1 MSAATDTIKF
11 IETLHIPTGP
21 LAGQPLKLAPFQKDF
36 IKGALADDVNIGV
49 LSIGRGNG
57 KSALVAA
64 IALAELLGV
73 IKQQPLREIL
83 VAAKTRDQAQ
93 ITWAYAQAFCK
104 TLPADVLK
112 RIQYKRSPR
121 LEIEYHADG
130 GGHVLRAIA
139 ADGKGILGASP
150 TLIICDERGHWPE
163 PKGTDL
169 ENALLTALPKR
180 RGRALIVSTSAST
193 DQHPFSLWL
202 DNPQDGVYRQQHKA
216 PPDLPADDIASLKA
230 ANPGYAHGL
239 VDIKDLQKAATRAI
253 QRGGTALTSF
263 RLYNRNERISS
274 EARQMLLMPD
284 DWRHC
289 EAIELPP
296 REGPCVVGLDAGG
309 SASMSAAAYYWP
321 QTGRLETHAW
331 FPSNPNL
338 SDRGLND
345 SVGNAY
351 VEMQQRGELS
361 VLGDQ
366 TVPVANWIGAAIAK
380 VSDQPI
386 SAVVADRFKAAEL
399 KEGLTA
405 AKVAAP
411 IVWRGMGFRD
421 GNEDAD
427 RFRRAV
433 YDRQITHA
441 PSLLMRTAL
450 SESVIFTDPAGN
462 IKLVKGRANGRIDV
476 VAAAIIAVAEGAR
489 QNARPKTKPRLA
501 WA

>member
-1 MSAATDTIKF
+1 
-11 IETLHIPTGP
+11 
-21 LAGQPLKLAPFQKDF
+21 
-36 IKGALADDVNIGV
+36 
-49 LSIGRGNG
+49 
-57 KSALVAA
+57 
-64 IALAELLGV
+64 
-73 IKQQPLREIL
+73 
-83 VAAKTRDQAQ
+83 
-93 ITWAYAQAFCK
+93 
-104 TLPADVLK
+104 
-112 RIQYKRSPR
+112 
-121 LEIEYHADG
+121 
-130 GGHVLRAIA
+130 
-139 ADGKGILGASP
+139 
-150 TLIICDERGHWPE
+150 
-163 PKGTDL
+163 
-169 ENALLTALPKR
+169 
-180 RGRALIVSTSAST
+180 
-193 DQHPFSLWL
+193 
-202 DNPQDGVYRQQHKA
+202 
-216 PPDLPADDIASLKA
+216 
-230 ANPGYAHGL
+230 
-239 VDIKDLQKAATRAI
+239 
-253 QRGGTALTSF
+253 
-263 RLYNRNERISS
+263 
-274 EARQMLLMPD
+274 
-284 DWRHC
+284 
-289 EAIELPP
+289 
-296 REGPCVVGLDAGG
+296 
-309 SASMSAAAYYWP
+309 MSAAAYYWP